1 MRRGSKVASQRNL
14 TLIKTGGKQYKMVPG
29 QTLKIEKLFD
39 EPDAKEEG
47 SGLNVSRKLLTDFI
61 KYATLI
67 LVNRQYFVI

>member
-1 MRRGSKVASQRNL
+1 
-14 TLIKTGGKQYKMVPG
+14 MVPG